1 MSPENARRHGNYSRR
16 LMLQARYELK
26 WKGDRLQASDKG
38 SGAVAQAVKACAAG
52 RGWRHN
58 SHSLRRE
65 IIALLSAE
73 FARPELVA
81 LQGVADQLHENYYE
95 DRMHEPHL
103 ELLLERT
110 ADWLESLLE
119 VLELGVN
126 PAFAPTPAQQRIIDR
141 LSLTAE
147 EIRGNAMLDY
157 PPPMPPFIPPEEE
170 GAEGEEEGDGQ

>member
-1 MSPENARRHGNYSRR
+1 MSPENLRRHGNYSRR
-16 LMLQARYELK
+16 LMLQARYELD
-26 WKGDRLQASDKG
+26 WKGDRMQASDKG
-38 SGAVAQAVKACAAG
+38 SGAVAHAVKACGAD

-65 IIALLSAE
+65 IMALLSAE
-73 FARPELVA
+73 FARPELIA
-81 LQGVADQLHENYYE
+81 LQGVADQLHENFFE
-95 DRMHEPHL
+95 DRMHDSHL
-103 ELLLERT
+103 DLLLIPA

-126 PAFAPTPAQQRIIDR
+126 PAFTPTAAQQRIIDR

-147 EIRGNAMLDY
+147 EIRGNALLDY

-170 GAEGEEEGDGQ
+170 EDAEGESAESE